1 MRALIDASPLGIAIT
16 DLGGHPI
23 FYNPTCEAMHGMTLE
38 QAAGRG
44 WAEAVHPDDR
54 EHVAASWYKAART
67 GCTWSETYRFRHGD
81 GKVVWVSCRA
91 APINVEGQHVGYIG
105 TFADITA
112 LKSAEEAL
120 RASEAKLRRI
130 VESGMVGVFYWNR
143 VGDITEANDYFLSM
157 LGYSRADVTEG
168 RLNTY
173 RLTPPRWRELDEEK
187 LENVRKTGLASQW
200 EKEFC
205 AADGRAVCVLVAKAM
220 LAGVPDSG
228 IAVCVDM
235 TDRKQA
241 ESEREQLLR
250 REQQARMQAESA
262 AHMRDQMMA
271 VVAHDLRNPL
281 QAIAMGVASMQQLP
295 MTDSER
301 TRQLGIVQRTAANMS
316 RLIDDLLDVTRLEA
330 DQFDIE
336 RAPLHIASLF
346 AEISELFETAAREQ
360 GVVLSC
366 AGAPDMP
373 PVLADHRR
381 LVQVLSN
388 LVGNALRFTPRGGW
402 ISVEARS
409 LEANVTVTVRDN
421 GCGIAVEDLTH
432 LFDRFWR
439 GREKQSGAGLGLFI
453 AKGIV
458 EAHGGRIW
466 AESEPGRGT
475 AMHFTLPAA
484 AEPIAARDA
493 ISR

>member
-1 MRALIDASPLGIAIT
+1 
-16 DLGGHPI
+16 
-23 FYNPTCEAMHGMTLE
+23 
-38 QAAGRG
+38 
-44 WAEAVHPDDR
+44 
-54 EHVAASWYKAART
+54 
-67 GCTWSETYRFRHGD
+67 
-81 GKVVWVSCRA
+81 
-91 APINVEGQHVGYIG
+91 
-105 TFADITA
+105 
-112 LKSAEEAL
+112 
-120 RASEAKLRRI
+120 
-130 VESGMVGVFYWNR
+130 
-143 VGDITEANDYFLSM
+143 
-157 LGYSRADVTEG
+157 
-168 RLNTY
+168 
-173 RLTPPRWRELDEEK
+173 
-187 LENVRKTGLASQW
+187 
-200 EKEFC
+200 
-205 AADGRAVCVLVAKAM
+205 
-220 LAGVPDSG
+220 
-228 IAVCVDM
+228 
-235 TDRKQA
+235 
-241 ESEREQLLR
+241 
-250 REQQARMQAESA
+250 
-262 AHMRDQMMA
+262 MRDQMMA